1 MSNPAYRAY
10 RAGRVAQKRLRGV
23 KVTVSRGI
31 NTSAPFTV
39 TVGFSGSVTFDAEG
53 SQLFA
58 KNRDYIIDVSDY
70 NVGGD
75 AVVPAKYDVIT
86 EVINGVSKTFQVV
99 ESNGDGVSETADA
112 NMTVWRVHTTEIT

>member
-10 RAGRVAQKRLRGV
+10 RVGRVAQKRVRGV
-23 KVTVSRGI
+23 TVTVSRGLT
-31 NTSAPFTV
+31 TSAPFTA
-39 TVGFSGSVTFDAEG
+39 TVGFSGSVTFDG
-53 SQLFA
+53 DGGQLFT
-58 KNRDYIIDVSDY
+58 KNRDYIIDVADY

-75 AVVPAKYDVIT
+75 AVAPAKYDVIT
-86 EVINGVSKTFQVV
+86 EVINGVPKTFQVV